1 MSYNVQL
8 MELYARHMRTAIMTS
23 DMSWLKSDW
32 GPKFAGTE
40 AEMLV
45 ARKEAWNT
53 LAGMFATTFTLAGA
67 MGLPF
72 SSLIYALAGQ
82 MGGDDDDPLDV
93 PLAIR
98 SWATTAFGSDGG
110 LAVTEGLPALFGV
123 NMSQRLGQ
131 HDIVPYS
138 RFLTDH
144 RTLSEMPAEV
154 LVKNISAPIA
164 TLMSWSTGLGKAY
177 DYMMDGASGGG
188 DAMIKALPAALRG
201 VGTAMYGYH
210 DVAGQELPHE
220 VTAWQTA
227 MQILGIAPQFRN
239 DQMMLLMADKS
250 KEATLAKRAAYIRS
264 NLAYYTKEGD
274 QEMVDRFR
282 KKLQVFI
289 EANPRFASR
298 MSIAPLLKK
307 MDSNR
312 AFYQMTGMGSV
323 VPKNRLEEVYGL
335 AQMLDLPEEE
345 E

>member
-1 MSYNVQL
+1 MSYNIQL
-8 MELYARHMRTAIMTS
+8 MELYARHFRTAIMS
-23 DMSWLKSDW
+23 SKDF
-32 GPKFAGTE
+32 PGTPAE
-40 AEMLV
+40 A
-45 ARKEAWNT
+45 AAAKKEAWNT
-53 LAGMFATTFTLAGA
+53 LTGMFATTFTLAGA

-82 MGGDDDDPLDV
+82 MGGDDDEPLDV
-93 PLAIR
+93 PLAMR
-98 SWATTAFGSDGG
+98 SWATTTFGSDGG

-144 RTLSEMPAEV
+144 RVLSEMPAEV
-154 LVKNISAPIA
+154 LVKNISAPIS
-164 TLMSWSTGLGKAY
+164 TLMSWSTGLSSAY

-201 VGTAMYGYH
+201 AGTALYGYH
-210 DVAGQELPHE
+210 DAAGQELPRE

-227 MQILGIAPQFRN
+227 MQMLGIAPQFRN

-250 KEATLAKRAAYIRS
+250 AEATLAKRAAYIRS
-264 NLAYYTKEGD
+264 NLAHYTKEGD
-274 QEMVDRFR
+274 QEMAERFQE
-282 KKLQVFI
+282 KSQAFI